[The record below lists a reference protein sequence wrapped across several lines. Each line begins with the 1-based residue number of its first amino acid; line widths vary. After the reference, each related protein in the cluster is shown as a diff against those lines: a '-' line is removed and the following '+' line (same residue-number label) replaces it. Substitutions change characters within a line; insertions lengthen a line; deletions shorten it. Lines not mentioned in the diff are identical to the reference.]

1 MLITLDPVGEGII
14 VGTFSDIYYD
24 TPIPKAGF
32 WINVFVSPE
41 DYNFSDFVADLGG
54 QWLPKQEPDIS
65 YITKENHL
73 DADLIFQDKINSQK
87 SAEEYLINHIEKYI
101 KI

>member
-1 MLITLDPVGEGII
+1 MVSFDAIGYKNGMSYSGKDHTVTKYGI
-14 VGTFSDIYYD
+14 
-24 TPIPKAGF
+24 
-32 WINVFVSPE
+32 
-41 DYNFSDFVADLGG
+41 ADLGG
-54 QWLPKQEPDIS
+54 QWLPEQEPDIS